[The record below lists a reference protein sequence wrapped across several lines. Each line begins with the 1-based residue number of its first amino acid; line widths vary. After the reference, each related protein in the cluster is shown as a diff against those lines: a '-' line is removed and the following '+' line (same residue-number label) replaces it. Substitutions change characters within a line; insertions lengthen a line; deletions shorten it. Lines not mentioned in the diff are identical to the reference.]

1 MVKEQSGTSTSKV
14 EKKSGYVTNKV
25 DGEQEEYRVYKRR
38 WFVLLTLFMFN
49 VANNIIWIS
58 FAAVSTKASPFLCYR
73 QL

>member
-1 MVKEQSGTSTSKV
+1 MVKEHNGTSTSNV
-14 EKKSGYVTNKV
+14 ENKSGYVTNKV

-58 FAAVSTKASPFLCYR
+58 FAAVSTKVTAL
-73 QL
+73 LID